1 MSGEGEQRKKTAH
14 LALLAPQMVLNLRHA
29 ANFVTVYEDK
39 GNTISNL
46 QVLQKIDPAFRNISL
61 WKNMYIL
68 DLRTRGSYHMA
79 CDLC

>member
-1 MSGEGEQRKKTAH
+1 
-14 LALLAPQMVLNLRHA
+14 MVLNLSPA
-29 ANFVTVYEDK
+29 ANFVIVYEDK

-46 QVLQKIDPAFRNISL
+46 QVLLKIDPTFRNISI

-68 DLRTRGSYHMA
+68 DLRTQGSYHMA